1 MPTSISQ
8 STKISSASTLTAIG
22 AAMSGDSKINIYIVN
37 QTASTGTF
45 RLAIDPAEPSTG
57 GEYLYYDFPLASKG
71 TFIAA
76 DVYVKA
82 TDKVWVYSPANWS
95 ARVDGATLA

>member
-1 MPTSISQ
+1 MTTAISQ
-8 STKISSASTLTAIG
+8 SVKVSSASTLTEVG
-22 AAMSGDSKINIYIVN
+22 AAIAADSRINIYIVN
-37 QTASTGTF
+37 QTGATGNF
-45 RLAIDPAEPSTG
+45 RLAIDPSSPTG

-82 TDKVWVYSPANWS
+82 TDKVWIYSPADWS
-95 ARVDGATLA
+95 VRVDGETLA

>member
-1 MPTSISQ
+1 MPTAISQ
-8 STKISSASTLTAIG
+8 SIKITSASTLTAVG
-22 AAMSGDSKINIYIVN
+22 SAMSADSKINIYIVN
-37 QTASTGTF
+37 QTASNGIF
-45 RLAIDPAEPSTG
+45 RLAVHTTTPTG

-76 DVYVKA
+76 DVYVKNL
-82 TDKVWVYSPANWS
+82 DIVYVSCPVDWS